1 MPARKTHK
9 RKRAPKGQAVGLLPN
24 AISDDDPHNL
34 STRQRGFVCEYD
46 ANGGNGTRAYQAV
59 YGQNDLASAATD
71 ACKLLRVPKVRAAVD
86 ALRQER
92 WKRLQMTGDEAL
104 SLIAGD
110 ARADV
115 RALYDEGGKLLA
127 PHLWPDDVARSV
139 KGVKPGPFGDAIVLN
154 DSLAARRFI
163 AEQTGAAKSI
173 AGGLDAL
180 ADAIKGDAEKHAKAK
195 GDKA

>member
-1 MPARKTHK
+1 MTKRKTTG
-9 RKRAPKGQAVGLLPN
+9 RKRAPKGQPVGLLPN
-24 AISDDDPHNL
+24 AITDDDPHNL
-34 STRQRGFVCEYD
+34 SVRQRGFVCEYD

-86 ALRQER
+86 ELRQAR
-92 WKRLQMTGDEAL
+92 WKRLQMSGDEAM

-110 ARADV
+110 ARVDA
-115 RALYDEGGKLLA
+115 RELCDEKGDILP
-127 PHLWPDDVARSV
+127 PHLWPDNLARSV
-139 KGVKPGPFGDAIVLN
+139 KSIEPGPFGLKVRLN

-163 AEQTGAAKSI
+163 AEQTGAAKSL

-180 ADAIKGDAEKHAKAK
+180 AEAIKGDLDKHKAK
-195 GDKA
+195 GEDS